1 MKLSTS
7 DIARFVHQTT
17 PRKIPPAIAKAAIN
31 GYRLYLAY
39 ITAIFFVMYAVILF
53 PCRIQLLPAKLAYDA
68 IVLISCIVIIGTII
82 WFYSRNNRHLL
93 PLLRKG
99 RFAYGNSVEERPSSP
114 VVNKMAAAYVVV
126 VFIDKYGRRRFAN
139 CDVFGA
145 VDKKRCMM
153 WNSDQT
159 VTFTN

>member
-1 MKLSTS
+1 L
-7 DIARFVHQTT
+7 
-17 PRKIPPAIAKAAIN
+17 
-31 GYRLYLAY
+31 
-39 ITAIFFVMYAVILF
+39 
-53 PCRIQLLPAKLAYDA
+53 
-68 IVLISCIVIIGTII
+68 
-82 WFYSRNNRHLL
+82 FYSRNNRHLL

-99 RFAYGNSVEERPSSP
+99 RFAYGNIVEVRPSSP
-114 VVNKMAAAYVVV
+114 VVNKMAAAHVVV

-159 VTFTN
+159 KIGLLYLNNIDKILITDLLFKG